1 MIICIKSS
9 FSKVEKLFCTTAE
22 RRSVYLTPPSAGFAL
37 VLNPGLILM
46 KYYLNPL
53 LSVFW
58 KIFCFLQ
65 QQWMVHFVLILVL
78 FLQ

>member
-22 RRSVYLTPPSAGFAL
+22 RRSVYFTPPSAGFAL

-53 LSVFW
+53 SLYSENFFVFSNNNG
-58 KIFCFLQ
+58 
-65 QQWMVHFVLILVL
+65 
-78 FLQ
+78 